1 VLDQDMNVIGALE
14 DLAPGERIHSAR
26 FMGDKCYVVT
36 FKKVDPLFVID
47 LSSPAD
53 PKVLGRLKIPGYSD
67 YLHPFGEGFL
77 IGVGKETAEAEEGDF
92 AWYQG
97 VKVSLFDVSDL
108 ENPTEISKLIIGDR
122 GTDSPVLRDH
132 KAFLLDMG
140 RGLLVMPVL
149 VAKIDPSDYP
159 HGVPAN
165 AYGEYVWQGAYV
177 LRVSAEDGISVLG
190 RIEHLEDEGEMLKS
204 GYYFESKYSVKR
216 ALYIND
222 VLYTISQGLV
232 KANDMSTLRELNA
245 LDLG

>member
-1 VLDQDMNVIGALE
+1 VLDPDMRVIGALE

-53 PKVLGRLKIPGYSD
+53 PKILGRLKIPGYSD
-67 YLHPFGEGFL
+67 YLHPFGDGFL
-77 IGVGKETAEAEEGDF
+77 IGIGKETVEAEEGDF
-92 AWYQG
+92 SWYQG
-97 VKVSLFDVSDL
+97 LKVSLFDVRDL

-140 RGLLVMPVL
+140 RGLLIMPVL
-149 VAKIDPSDYP
+149 VAKIDPSDYSN
-159 HGVPAN
+159 GVPAN

-177 LRVSAEDGISVLG
+177 LSVSADDGIEVLG
-190 RIEHLEDEGEMLKS
+190 RITHLDDGEILKS
-204 GYYFESKYSVKR
+204 GYYFESKHSVKR

-222 VLYTISQGLV
+222 VLYTLSEGLV
-232 KANDMSTLRELNA
+232 KANDIPTLQELNA